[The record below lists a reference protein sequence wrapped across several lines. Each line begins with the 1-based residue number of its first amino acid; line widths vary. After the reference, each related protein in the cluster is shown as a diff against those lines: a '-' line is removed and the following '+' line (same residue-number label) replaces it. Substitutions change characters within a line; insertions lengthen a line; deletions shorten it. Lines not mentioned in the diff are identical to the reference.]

1 MALPY
6 GGEWRGNFTLLHMY
20 EQLAY
25 DNFEDRFNLRG
36 PVEPWQRQVAREN
49 TPEQLQ
55 ALLGNKNLRW

>member
-36 PVEPWQRQVAREN
+36 PVAASVVGQQEPEVVGR
-49 TPEQLQ
+49 
-55 ALLGNKNLRW
+55 ALDGKQSAIM